1 MDQEL
6 HLLLIQSPRPRL
18 IELARLVNRK
28 SKIKD
33 VYKMKKDDLVTEL
46 MLRQDMTNQVFG
58 QSIDSIKKEKKGLTN
73 DEKNKILLKN
83 LELYDLAMEANDEVE
98 KDKYLKMLNQ
108 NMKKLKK

>member
-58 QSIDSIKKEKKGLTN
+58 QSIDSKKQKKGLTN
-73 DEKNKILLKN
+73 EEKNKILLKN
-83 LELYDLAMEANDEVE
+83 LELYDMAMDADDQVE
-98 KDKYLKMLNQ
+98 KDKFLNMLNK
-108 NMKKLKK
+108 NMKKLK

>member
-6 HLLLIQSPRPRL
+6 HLLLIQSSRPRL

-46 MLRQDMTNQVFG
+46 MLRQDMTNEVFG
-58 QSIDSIKKEKKGLTN
+58 QSIDSTPTETTGFKPAAHHT
-73 DEKNKILLKN
+73 ILLKN